1 MSVTANRRE
10 LRKSTTRSAL
20 LAAAERCFARDGYG
34 GTAVADITR
43 EAGVAYGTFYVHFE
57 SRSALLDVSLARFN
71 EALSLELG
79 RALAGPGDVAHR
91 IREAAAA
98 FLARCHE
105 RRWLVVALAER
116 ASAGVSA
123 EALRDGVNPEVR
135 ALLRS
140 LLAGRIAED
149 VDAELVV
156 SSLLAL
162 WLRVALQAVL
172 AERALERGVAVET
185 LARMTIG
192 LLGAVAPEGGRT

>member
-10 LRKSTTRSAL
+10 VRKCTTRSAL
-20 LAAAERCFARDGYG
+20 LAASERCFARSGYA
-34 GTAVADITR
+34 GTTIADITR
-43 EAGVAYGTFYVHFE
+43 EAGVAHGTFYVHFE

-71 EALSLELG
+71 EALSRELG
-79 RALAGPGDVAHR
+79 RALSGPGDIADR
-91 IREAAAA
+91 IHEAATI
-98 FLARCHE
+98 FLARCDE

-116 ASAGVSA
+116 AGAGVSA
-123 EALRDGVNPEVR
+123 EALRDGVNPQVR

-140 LLAGRIAED
+140 LLAGMIAEG

-162 WLRVALQAVL
+162 WLRVALQVAL
-172 AERALERGVAVET
+172 AERELERGVAVET

-192 LLGAVAPEGGRT
+192 VLGAVAPEGGRT